1 MYIFEIVGDIAWI
14 ARNLQNIE
22 NSIFVSKPAR
32 HFNLD
37 NSDFDMVDNNDKVLS
52 IIENLDVENIE
63 SS

>member
-1 MYIFEIVGDIAWI
+1 MED
-14 ARNLQNIE
+14 
-22 NSIFVSKPAR
+22 SIFGPKLAR